1 MAVPSLLLTLLYR
14 LGVARQSA
22 RLQRD
27 RPFLYFYAGLVGY
40 AVGIVVTLAVA
51 DLWHAAQPALLF
63 LVPATVLPVVVAAV
77 AHGEAAAVLWQPPPE
92 LDAPKES
99 VTAP

>member
-51 DLWHAAQPALLF
+51 DLWHAAQPA
-63 LVPATVLPVVVAAV
+63 TVLPVVVAAV